1 MDPVHEDTHIVL
13 LEVYV
18 AKYLSDIWN
27 KIASG
32 VLCSLVHRLYK
43 GIL

>member
-18 AKYLSDIWN
+18 AKYLSDDET
-27 KIASG
+27 
-32 VLCSLVHRLYK
+32 RLQVVFSVV
-43 GIL
+43 

>member
-18 AKYLSDIWN
+18 AKCVLDVWN
-27 KIASG
+27 KIANG
-32 VLCSLVHRLYK
+32 VLCGVVHKHYK